1 MENHQNRSN
10 HQNVQKLVLFFR
22 RVLFNWLHWLVGNAA
37 QIVGIVAIFF
47 AVDLDKAQLPRE
59 TDYLLI
65 AFVLFHAQI
74 HIIMSCLMCR
84 SDSRSGKYANT
95 KNGYNMR
102 QMGHAPHNM
111 RQFPEYEELK
121 RDSPGGLIRKF
132 FLAVYIIVGSL
143 LTAALV
149 ALVVFAPVRD
159 TLHEA
164 GILPE
169 TPLY

>member
-1 MENHQNRSN
+1 M
-10 HQNVQKLVLFFR
+10 
-22 RVLFNWLHWLVGNAA
+22 
-37 QIVGIVAIFF
+37 
-47 AVDLDKAQLPRE
+47 DLDKAQLPRE

-65 AFVLFHAQI
+65 AFVIFHAQM
-74 HIIMSCLMCR
+74 HIIMSCLMCW
-84 SDSRSGKYANT
+84 SDSRNGKYANT

-102 QMGHAPHNM
+102 QMGVNTHSM

-121 RDSPGGLIRKF
+121 RDSPGGVLRQF

-149 ALVVFAPVRD
+149 ALVVLAPTRD
-159 TLHEA
+159 SLVES

-169 TPLY
+169 EPLY